1 MLLFFIPLCGFVLVV
16 PLKMDHAKGKPITFR
31 CLKNVYAYKC
41 SQRDQA
47 SLALAAA
54 SGQLCI

>member
-1 MLLFFIPLCGFVLVV
+1 MLLFFILLCGFVLVM
-16 PLKMDHAKGKPITFR
+16 PLKMDHAKGKAHNISMP
-31 CLKNVYAYKC
+31 KNVYAYKC

-47 SLALAAA
+47 SLALDAA